1 MDCEHCTATLSSFG
15 SSYVSFLPYHRD
27 ADYIFTTLLEYE
39 RSCLL
44 NAGTS
49 TTDVARA
56 QATFLAA
63 VVSKFTTE
71 AFHTWRRYVQATG
84 DTKNLLSLLVKAQRF
99 SDAGTAIGNKALRT
113 EDFREKQGMLSV
125 RCMIVTCLAPI

>member
-1 MDCEHCTATLSSFG
+1 MPRCFRLNF
-15 SSYVSFLPYHRD
+15 FLFCFYFSD
-27 ADYIFTTLLEYE
+27 ADFIFTTLLEYE

-49 TTDVARA
+49 TSDVARA
-56 QATFLAA
+56 QASFLTT

-84 DTKNLLSLLVKAQRF
+84 DTKSLLSLLVKAQRF
-99 SDAGTAIGNKALRT
+99 SDAGIAIGKKALRT

-125 RCMIVTCLAPI
+125 RC